1 MPPALGRSPVP
12 ASGEL
17 RGEDVENYAQ
27 LRGPLPP
34 ASSPTPTPITAR
46 ERDGEP
52 PETLGER
59 ERAVLAFERHWWR
72 HAGAK
77 EEAIRREF
85 GVGPTAYYQLL
96 SRLIDDPAALAYDPM
111 LVKRLQRQR
120 ASRRR
125 QRTRTTAPEPSGSRG
140 GTELPPHGPGTAR
153 STLPTAPTS

>member
-1 MPPALGRSPVP
+1 MPPVLGRSRVP

-27 LRGPLPP
+27 VRGAPPPAGHPKPLPVREQDVE
-34 ASSPTPTPITAR
+34 AGSLGDR
-46 ERDGEP
+46 ER
-52 PETLGER
+52 T
-59 ERAVLAFERHWWR
+59 VLVFERQWWR

-85 GVGPTAYYQLL
+85 GIGPTAYYQLL
-96 SRLIDDPAALAYDPM
+96 SRLIDDPAATAYDPM

-125 QRTRTTAPEPSGSRG
+125 QRSGRRLSPPNLSG
-140 GTELPPHGPGTAR
+140 GT
-153 STLPTAPTS
+153 

>member
-1 MPPALGRSPVP
+1 MPSVLGRSPVP

-17 RGEDVENYAQ
+17 RGEDVDNYAQ
-27 LRGPLPP
+27 LRG
-34 ASSPTPTPITAR
+34 
-46 ERDGEP
+46 
-52 PETLGER
+52 
-59 ERAVLAFERHWWR
+59 VLAFERHWWR

-96 SRLIDDPAALAYDPM
+96 SRLIDDPAAMTYDPM

-125 QRTRTTAPEPSGSRG
+125 QRSRTMAQAPSSGG
-140 GTELPPHGPGTAR
+140 GERPGTAS
-153 STLPTAPTS
+153 STLPTTPTS

>member
-1 MPPALGRSPVP
+1 
-12 ASGEL
+12 
-17 RGEDVENYAQ
+17 VENYAWEQ
-27 LRGPLPP
+27 DAAPSAG
-34 ASSPTPTPITAR
+34 A
-46 ERDGEP
+46 
-52 PETLGER
+52 LGER
-59 ERAVLAFERHWWR
+59 ERGVLQFERQWWR

-125 QRTRTTAPEPSGSRG
+125 RRSQGRLSQPSGGS
-140 GTELPPHGPGTAR
+140 
-153 STLPTAPTS
+153 

>member
-1 MPPALGRSPVP
+1 
-12 ASGEL
+12 
-17 RGEDVENYAQ
+17 VENYAWEQ
-27 LRGPLPP
+27 DAGP
-34 ASSPTPTPITAR
+34 
-46 ERDGEP
+46 
-52 PETLGER
+52 LGER
-59 ERAVLAFERHWWR
+59 ERSVLQFERQWWR

-125 QRTRTTAPEPSGSRG
+125 RRSQGRLSQPSGGS
-140 GTELPPHGPGTAR
+140 
-153 STLPTAPTS
+153 

>member
-17 RGEDVENYAQ
+17 RGEDVEN
-27 LRGPLPP
+27 LRTIAGGDAPR
-34 ASSPTPTPITAR
+34 I
-46 ERDGEP
+46 P
-52 PETLGER
+52 PETTIGGALDER
-59 ERAVLAFERHWWR
+59 ERGVLAFERQWWR

-85 GVGPTAYYQLL
+85 GIGPTAYYQLL
-96 SRLIDDPAALAYDPM
+96 SRLIDDPAAIAYDPM

-125 QRTRTTAPEPSGSRG
+125 QRSGRRLSPPNLSG
-140 GTELPPHGPGTAR
+140 GT
-153 STLPTAPTS
+153 